1 MLVVVLGFLMMR
13 TVTGCG
19 SDEEGGTGISD
30 GCMIVLSDC
39 YVDSWG
45 QWAVDFAVCV
55 VGGDLP

>member
-1 MLVVVLGFLMMR
+1 MMR